1 MVGFG
6 GKNKKKG
13 KKFVETERELTI
25 KEEGEEYAQVIRLI
39 GDSRLE
45 VQCSDGVKR
54 GAHIRG
60 TLRKKVF
67 INIGDIILVAIR
79 EFEQEKCDVILK
91 YKDDEIRKLK
101 KAGEIPENFKSN
113 EETTETNK
121 VVNEDD
127 DIFVFTKKEKDALDD
142 EDDDEE
148 DGGKHKKHNDED
160 DDEDED
166 EEGEDDEED
175 EDIDEEEKDEEIEEE
190 EEEEEE
196 EVKTKYAKDKR
207 NKTQRQQGNDKK
219 RIIDDL

>member
-113 EETTETNK
+113 EETTETNN

-127 DIFVFTKKEKDALDD
+127 DIFVFTKKEKDTLD

-148 DGGKHKKHNDED
+148 DEKHKKHNDED
-160 DDEDED
+160 DNEDED
-166 EEGEDDEED
+166 EEGEDDED
-175 EDIDEEEKDEEIEEE
+175 EDIEEEEKDEEIEEE